1 MTSQIANQSRT
12 VTVTWDCTSNSTTS
26 YRKVIIVPFLV
37 DEIRVVASGCQILSL
52 IAPTNGGTD
61 QFGSS
66 FQVSSDSL
74 VGSSGGFLAAIRST
88 NRTHT
93 ATVYSVGSI
102 SDDFTQNIR
111 YVFPPSAK
119 RNING
124 SYEFQLTRLN
134 GSPLEMSTVNNAS
147 VFLVLEFI
155 QYKEVEKQM
164 LDTEDDL
171 RLLGKSG
178 RRRL

>member
-1 MTSQIANQSRT
+1 MSSQIANQTRT
-12 VTVTWDCTSNSTTS
+12 VVISWNFVSDDTDVFS
-26 YRKVIIVPFLV
+26 KVITVPFLV
-37 DEIRVVASGCQILSL
+37 DEIRVVASGAQLLALAAST
-52 IAPTNGGTD
+52 TNIDEFGT
-61 QFGSS
+61 SVL
-66 FQVSSDSL
+66 VSSDDL
-74 VGSSGGFLAAIRST
+74 IGSSGSTLALIKSSSRDTYA
-88 NRTHT
+88 
-93 ATVYSVGSI
+93 AAKTVTGINGAYQQ
-102 SDDFTQNIR
+102 DIR

-124 SYEFQLTRLN
+124 SFRFQLTN
-134 GSPLEMSTVNNAS
+134 FAGGKISNATVNNFS
-147 VFLVLEFI
+147 VILVLEFI

>member
-1 MTSQIANQSRT
+1 MSSQIANQTRT
-12 VTVTWDCTSNSTTS
+12 VPISWACTTNDTTTFNTP
-26 YRKVIIVPFLV
+26 IIIPFLV
-37 DEIRVVASGCQILSL
+37 DEIRVVASGSQLLSL
-52 IAPTNGGTD
+52 ADAGTGVD
-61 QFGSS
+61 EFGAS
-66 FQVSSDSL
+66 FRISSDSL
-74 VGSSGGFLAAIRST
+74 VGSSGGVLAAIRNSYRNDFDADST
-88 NRTHT
+88 VSGITTDYN
-93 ATVYSVGSI
+93 
-102 SDDFTQNIR
+102 QNIR

-124 SYEFQLTRLN
+124 SYVFQATHLD
-134 GSPLEMSTVNNAS
+134 GSKLDMGNHNDVTI
-147 VFLVLEFI
+147 FLVLEFI